1 MDLLDD
7 LLSGVR
13 ARGATF
19 CRSVAEPPWAVHFA
33 SPTPLALGTMLSGN
47 AWITPV
53 DGEPVQAREGDIVL
67 VRGNGSF
74 TVGDSPDTPAQVV
87 IEDADRCWLTAEGP
101 DTAGHSLV
109 LGPRTYGFTADG
121 SDLFV
126 TAEYAMRGDVC
137 ERLLRALPEL
147 VVVPWAPEF
156 APLLDLLAT
165 EIAREDPGQQVIL
178 DRLLDMLLVR
188 VLRSWFARP
197 DAQPP
202 AGYRALADPQ
212 IGQALR
218 LLHDEPA
225 RAWTVGG
232 LATEIGMSRA
242 VFARRFSELVGQP
255 PLTYLTEWRMALAA
269 DLLREPGSSVASVAR
284 KVGYSDGF
292 AFSNAFKRVRGE
304 SPSTVLRAA
313 ATTTG
318 ATTGAAPTA
327 AAATAATAAIAGS
340 GTTRTGAG
348 AA

>member
-19 CRSVAEPPWAVHFA
+19 CRSVAEPPWAVHRT
-33 SPTPLALGTMLSGN
+33 SSTPLALGAMLSGD

-53 DGEPVQAREGDIVL
+53 GGEPVEAREGDIVL
-67 VRGNGSF
+67 IRGNGSF

-87 IEDADRCWLTAEGP
+87 IESADRCWLTADGP
-101 DTAGHSLV
+101 ETAAHNFV

-147 VVVPWAPEF
+147 AVVPRAPEF
-156 APLLDLLAT
+156 VPLLDLLAT
-165 EIAREDPGQQVIL
+165 EIVREEPGQQVIL

-197 DAQPP
+197 DAEPP
-202 AGYRALADPQ
+202 AGYRALGDPQ
-212 IGQALR
+212 IGRALR

-225 RAWTVGG
+225 KPWTVAG
-232 LATEIGMSRA
+232 LAGEIGMSRA
-242 VFARRFSELVGQP
+242 VFARRFTELVGQP
-255 PLTYLTEWRMALAA
+255 PLTYLTEWRMAVAA

-304 SPSTVLRAA
+304 SPSTVLRA
-313 ATTTG
+313 
-318 ATTGAAPTA
+318 TA
-327 AAATAATAAIAGS
+327 QLVP
-340 GTTRTGAG
+340 
-348 AA
+348 